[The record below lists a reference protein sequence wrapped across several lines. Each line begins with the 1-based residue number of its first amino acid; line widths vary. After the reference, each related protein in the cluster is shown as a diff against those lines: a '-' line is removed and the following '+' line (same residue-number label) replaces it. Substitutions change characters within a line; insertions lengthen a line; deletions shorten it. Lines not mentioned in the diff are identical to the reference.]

1 MAVTNFIPALWSAR
15 LLANLQANHVYANV
29 VNRDYE
35 GEIKSM
41 GDRVKINSIGS
52 VTIGDYTGADITGA
66 EDLNGS
72 GQELVIDKAKY
83 FNFQVDDV
91 DNAQSNP
98 KLMDAGMGQAGFNL
112 ADAFDK
118 EIAKAYLQ
126 AGLTM
131 GDDTTPIA
139 LTKENVY
146 DTIVDAGVKLDEA
159 NASKQGRFVVI
170 PSFAHGLLLKSAEF
184 VKASALG
191 DDVVT
196 NGLVGRVAGFDV
208 YVSNNVPN
216 TAGTKY
222 KALAGSRQAI
232 SVAEQIISV
241 EAYRP
246 EKKFADAVKGLHVFG
261 IKVVQPNALVALT
274 VNKG

>member
-35 GEIKSM
+35 GEISAM
-41 GDRVKINSIGS
+41 GDRVKINSIGK
-52 VTIGDYTGADITGA
+52 VTIASYTGADINGA

-72 GQELVIDKAKY
+72 QKELVIDKANY

-98 KLMDAGMGQAGFNL
+98 KLMDAGMSQAGFDL

-118 EIAKAYLQ
+118 EIAKAYLE
-126 AGLTM
+126 AGHTM
-131 GDDTTPIA
+131 GNDTTPLA
-139 LTKENVY
+139 LTKETVF
-146 DTIVDAGVKLDEA
+146 DTLVDAFVKLDEA
-159 NASKQGRFVVI
+159 NASREGRFVVV
-170 PSFAHGLLLKSAEF
+170 PAFVHGLLVKSDQF
-184 VKASALG
+184 VSASN
-191 DDVVT
+191 DVAV

-208 YVSNNVPN
+208 YVSNNVPQ
-216 TAGTKY
+216 TAGKY
-222 KALAGSRQAI
+222 KALAGTRQAI
-232 SVAEQIISV
+232 SVAEQILSV

-246 EKKFADAVKGLHVFG
+246 ESRFSDAVKGLHVFG
-261 IKVVQPNALVALT
+261 IKVVQPQALVALT
-274 VNKG
+274 VSKA